1 MHLEPILHV
10 LTHDVRLG
18 RALVDLCRRVEG
30 LHIGGIRPI
39 DAFAPGESSLVLSPT
54 PECTTGICEQIV
66 RAGAKVIVLAPIP
79 RDNERLA
86 YIGAGAHA
94 YLPMELRSNTLL
106 TTVHEASDAMRELAR
121 SGGTYL
127 R

>member
-30 LHIGGIRPI
+30 LQIGGIRPVE
-39 DAFAPGESSLVLSPT
+39 AFAPERASLVLSPT

-66 RAGAKVIVLAPIP
+66 RGGAKVIVLAPIP
-79 RDNERLA
+79 RDIERLA

-106 TTVHEASDAMRELAR
+106 ATVSEASDALRRIACGSEAR
-121 SGGTYL
+121 PA
-127 R
+127 